1 MPNSADT
8 RRTSENSAGAGA
20 LSSNQPR
27 RLSVVAKRS
36 YLTDLSA
43 HSDTPAVCSHSTL
56 SATGTSQPRSKRGQH
71 SDNSYA
77 KPRCGAG
84 KACGSAEASV
94 TGATFQRVHTRQVP
108 PMGVVEAAVTSLQS
122 VSDEASYARTSTT
135 TSSLTAETLSPI
147 HVRLSSVALAA
158 TAARS
163 TSQQAQLHSISA
175 SASRAARKSDPS
187 TVSSHS
193 DLPAPLPEPSA
204 GDAVLTPCLMS
215 LTSNASSEHRTDTS
229 LAHLPAKGPR
239 LSTGHEKE
247 QSMCDAANNGVGRVG
262 SSRASDPVKPAD
274 KPRVATMTQGSGG
287 KGGGGASGVRTEV
300 TLSPPFLLGGNP
312 APRMEHHHVTDPAP
326 LINGRK
332 RRSRA
337 AQNCG
342 AVDVLESAE
351 GESARKL
358 PSSVPAR
365 NSAHS
370 LAERLV
376 LATSAAE
383 EPHGL
388 LVSSHAPTQLM
399 AASSSAPHTPRRPVI
414 VAEAKDCS
422 LSALEG
428 SRSNEGTPTA
438 SSGAEAVRTALGFS
452 LPVASSSS
460 HAKASVALDTPVH
473 VAQPVSASPPQ
484 PPESAPTPPQT
495 SRPSAGADG
504 PPSLTALRLAAAD
517 GNAEAQLSVLPQRHR
532 ASSGTPRMGLALEHC
547 SSSGSRSSSVVE
559 VVRSPAPAH
568 AQPPERRMSGSFSEA
583 TPTAPAPRRSSNTP
597 RSPLTTAAP
606 LPASAVRVHD
616 STEAEAAVEREASMP
631 PSPQSLPELRT
642 VQGSDASAPLER
654 SLCAPRSGSCSTPLG
669 SVAALSEDAQVPR
682 EPEEERLRTCVL
694 LDDGQ
699 ATSRLH
705 EGVRSRSGA
714 KATYEPEDEEVG
726 AVVCSADAYDLHGE
740 GVEKE
745 AVKSSSSEPIR
756 GAEATGHA
764 LITPCLRRRTEQE
777 QEQQR
782 ELDVL
787 CPPAKEHHQA
797 IVGLGDPPETLIRGE
812 EQTEAA
818 RGGAEGGDSD
828 TKCRAADREE
838 TPQAVKSSKQRPPSV
853 AVPSHRLHNTAA
865 TRVSRARPEGGP
877 AVRSAGGV
885 AAPITERSGTTEL
898 AAHQCR
904 PSVSAASPPGSK
916 SRETNQ
922 PVLLSSRR
930 TNEPENSS
938 VGNGSGVHVSVPGG
952 RVPREGGSRARFMRA
967 LSCGALS
974 GAVPPRATAA
984 LNSQVPAAAVGACG
998 AGRDPRRRLSLP
1010 TTTTGGGSEQASRVA
1025 SRRGDVTSG
1034 SLNGA
1039 GASLS
1044 HNVAMTTS
1052 EKLLPP
1058 LISEQE
1064 AANTITIVFDLD
1076 ETLCNNRCSLGTILR
1091 PGAEL
1096 LLRTL
1101 RGLCP
1106 SPRYKLVDPQT
1117 RSQRVANRLYDEAMC
1132 RMGVTPLYR
1141 SRVAQRQSA
1150 NGYHH
1155 TNGTFTAG
1163 TAATSDADASGVA
1176 NEASAAGL
1184 CSTGEARPATASD
1197 KNPLRLELVLWTA
1210 SEETLARRAMYHI
1223 DPLSKIFDEAIYR
1236 DPRWYRDSHYT
1247 KELSRLGRCMER
1259 VAIVENSVDSVTRNR
1274 KNAILVT
1281 SFVRN
1286 RLDRQLFLVR
1296 EVLRDW
1302 VHSMK
1307 AKLAEQRYGA
1317 RAADA
1322 PREGSDVAATLDV
1335 QPRTVEDT
1343 VGSRVAEYAEEGGES
1358 PMPPRSSSSPAD
1370 HGRGERVPVSTGEL
1384 STHSRRGSSV
1394 RNDSGAD
1401 VSLRG
1406 AAPAVAVPVGSQ
1418 SPALVASVPNSPL
1431 RSAPRTLSAMARR
1444 ALNIAEF
1451 LKHHRLIFPDSNFL
1465 RFQLTAEVMS
1475 HLQATEA
1482 TTIAAALSQPALVV
1496 EQADARVTRS
1506 VCHGSPRTSRAARA
1520 AGSTTLSFAA
1530 PVTATTATS
1539 AIPGGPAPKASH
1551 SGGTCRASPSGV
1563 LASMVGATA
1572 AATRQRASMNEAGAV
1587 RTSAA
1592 AAPASPPRV
1601 PAARTTRD
1609 SGPSSSRYSGVAR
1622 AADAHRDPVRLQRT
1636 ASGAPKRPV
1645 AHPS

>member
-8 RRTSENSAGAGA
+8 RRTSENSEGTGA

-27 RLSVVAKRS
+27 RLSVVTKRS

-43 HSDTPAVCSHSTL
+43 HSDTPAVSSHSTL
-56 SATGTSQPRSKRGQH
+56 PAASTSQPRGKRGQH
-71 SDNSYA
+71 SDSSYA
-77 KPRCGAG
+77 KPRCGAR
-84 KACGSAEASV
+84 KSCGSAEVLV
-94 TGATFQRVHTRQVP
+94 TGATFQGVHTRQVP
-108 PMGVVEAAVTSLQS
+108 SMGVVEAAVTSLQS
-122 VSDEASYARTSTT
+122 VSDEASYTRTSTT

-147 HVRLSSVALAA
+147 YVRLSSVALAA
-158 TAARS
+158 TAALS

-187 TVSSHS
+187 TVSSRS
-193 DLPAPLPEPSA
+193 DLPAPLPAPSA
-204 GDAVLTPCLMS
+204 ADVVLTPCLMS
-215 LTSNASSEHRTDTS
+215 LAGNASSELRTDTS
-229 LAHLPAKGPR
+229 LAHLLTKGPR
-239 LSTGHEKE
+239 PSTDHEKG
-247 QSMCDAANNGVGRVG
+247 QSMCVAAHDGVGRL
-262 SSRASDPVKPAD
+262 SSCRASDPVKPAE
-274 KPRVATMTQGSGG
+274 KPRVAIATQGSGG
-287 KGGGGASGVRTEV
+287 AGSDGASGVRTEV
-300 TLSPPFLLGGNP
+300 TLSPPFLLDGDP
-312 APRMEHHHVTDPAP
+312 APRMGHHHVTDPAP
-326 LINGRK
+326 LINGRR

-337 AQNCG
+337 AKNCG

-351 GESARKL
+351 DEPAREL
-358 PSSVPAR
+358 PLSIPAR

-370 LAERLV
+370 LAERLA
-376 LATSAAE
+376 LATSTAE

-388 LVSSHAPTQLM
+388 SASSHAPSQLM
-399 AASSSAPHTPRRPVI
+399 AASSVAPHTPRRPVI

-428 SRSNEGTPTA
+428 SRLDEGTPTA

-452 LPVASSSS
+452 LPVSSSSS

-473 VAQPVSASPPQ
+473 VAQPVSASLPQ
-484 PPESAPTPPQT
+484 PPESAPTPPHT
-495 SRPSAGADG
+495 SRSAAGADV
-504 PPSLTALRLAAAD
+504 PPSLTALCLAAAD

-532 ASSGTPRMGLALEHC
+532 ASSGTPRMGLVLEHC
-547 SSSGSRSSSVVE
+547 SSSGSRSSSVAE
-559 VVRSPAPAH
+559 VVRSPAPAR
-568 AQPPERRMSGSFSEA
+568 AQPPERRTSGAFSEA
-583 TPTAPAPRRSSNTP
+583 TPTTPAPRRSSNTP
-597 RSPLTTAAP
+597 RSPPTTADS
-606 LPASAVRVHD
+606 LSASAVCVHD
-616 STEAEAAVEREASMP
+616 STEAEAAVGREASMP
-631 PSPQSLPELRT
+631 PSPQSLPKLRT
-642 VQGSDASAPLER
+642 LQGADASAPLER
-654 SLCAPRSGSCSTPLG
+654 SLCAPRSGSCLTPLG
-669 SVAALSEDAQVPR
+669 SVAALSEDAQVPWQR
-682 EPEEERLRTCVL
+682 EESLRTYVL

-699 ATSRLH
+699 ATSRPH
-705 EGVRSRSGA
+705 EGVRSRSEA
-714 KATYEPEDEEVG
+714 KATYELEDKELG
-726 AVVCSADAYDLHGE
+726 AVVCAADANDRHRE

-745 AVKSSSSEPIR
+745 DVKSSSGEPIR

-764 LITPCLRRRTEQE
+764 PITPCLHRRTE

-787 CPPAKEHHQA
+787 CPPAKENHSA
-797 IVGLGDPPETLIRGE
+797 ILGLDDQPETLIRGE
-812 EQTEAA
+812 EQTESD
-818 RGGAEGGDSD
+818 RGGPEGGDSD
-828 TKCRAADREE
+828 TACCAADREE
-838 TPQAVKSSKQRPPSV
+838 TLLAVKSSKQRLPSV
-853 AVPSHRLHNTAA
+853 AALSHRLHTTAA
-865 TRVSRARPEGGP
+865 ARVSRARPEAGP
-877 AVRSAGGV
+877 PVRSAGGV
-885 AAPITERSGTTEL
+885 AAPITERSGTTEF

-904 PSVSAASPPGSK
+904 PSVSTASPPGSK
-916 SRETNQ
+916 ARETNQ

-930 TNEPENSS
+930 TNGPENSS
-938 VGNGSGVHVSVPGG
+938 VDNGSGVHVSVPGG
-952 RVPREGGSRARFMRA
+952 RVAREGGSRARFTRA

-984 LNSQVPAAAVGACG
+984 LSSQVPATAVGACG
-998 AGRDPRRRLSLP
+998 AGRDPRRRSSLP
-1010 TTTTGGGSEQASRVA
+1010 TTTTGGGSEQASRVT

-1034 SLNGA
+1034 SLTGA
-1039 GASLS
+1039 GASPP

-1052 EKLLPP
+1052 GKLLPP

-1150 NGYHH
+1150 NGYRH
-1155 TNGTFTAG
+1155 TNGTFNAG
-1163 TAATSDADASGVA
+1163 TAATSDADASGVS

-1236 DPRWYRDSHYT
+1236 DPRWYRDSYYT

-1259 VAIVENSVDSVTRNR
+1259 VVIVENSVDSVTRNR

-1322 PREGSDVAATLDV
+1322 PRESSDVTATLDL
-1335 QPRTVEDT
+1335 QSCTVEDA
-1343 VGSRVAEYAEEGGES
+1343 VDLRVVESAEEGGES
-1358 PMPPRSSSSPAD
+1358 PMPPRSTSSPAD
-1370 HGRGERVPVSTGEL
+1370 DGRGDRVPVSTEEV
-1384 STHSRRGSSV
+1384 STHSRRGSSA
-1394 RNDSGAD
+1394 RNDSGAH

-1406 AAPAVAVPVGSQ
+1406 APPRVAVPAASQ
-1418 SPALVASVPNSPL
+1418 SPALVVSVPNSPL
-1431 RSAPRTLSAMARR
+1431 RSAPRALSATARR

-1451 LKHHRLIFPDSNFL
+1451 LRHHRLIFPDSNFL
-1465 RFQLTAEVMS
+1465 RFQLTAEVMT

-1506 VCHGSPRTSRAARA
+1506 VCHGYPRASRAARA
-1520 AGSTTLSFAA
+1520 AGSTPLSSAT
-1530 PVTATTATS
+1530 PVTATAATS
-1539 AIPGGPAPKASH
+1539 ASSGGPAPKASH
-1551 SGGTCRASPSGV
+1551 SGGTGRASPSGV

-1572 AATRQRASMNEAGAV
+1572 AATRQRTSTNEAGAV
-1587 RTSAA
+1587 KTSAA
-1592 AAPASPPRV
+1592 AVAPASPSRV

-1609 SGPSSSRYSGVAR
+1609 RGPSSSRYSGVAR
-1622 AADAHRDPVRLQRT
+1622 GADAHRDPVRLQRT
-1636 ASGAPKRPV
+1636 ASGAPNRPV
-1645 AHPS
+1645 THPS